1 MFPLHVLRSNPKL
14 GSSHVAKET
23 LLSKRK
29 VIKFYSEDYSSL
41 FEMMKNWHY
50 IYSFETKNLFRI
62 QKRSDLFCVSNTKI
76 LLFHKSS

>member
-1 MFPLHVLRSNPKL
+1 MYIGVRKYKSFFRSEKSLLAKFSCIFIIFGTIMFPLHVLRSNPKL

-50 IYSFETKNLFRI
+50 I
-62 QKRSDLFCVSNTKI
+62 
-76 LLFHKSS
+76 